1 MLSISDHCDNL
12 ALCLLPMRGILA
24 RWEYGGGKGNEHV
37 AEHEPLNANSRVLYL
52 LYNVVGSGLQLT
64 EQKTDA

>member
-1 MLSISDHCDNL
+1 
-12 ALCLLPMRGILA
+12 MRGILA
-24 RWEYGGGKGNEHV
+24 WWEYGGGKGNEHV
-37 AEHEPLNANSRVLYL
+37 AEHEPLNANSQVLYL